1 MRPLTGPMP
10 VLLVTIAIDML
21 GFGLIIPLLPFYAT
35 EFGAG
40 ATLVALLFAT
50 YSLGQLVGTP
60 ILGRISDRIGR
71 RPIMLACLSVNVIA
85 YLGFGLAD
93 SLLTLFIARAV
104 GGMAAGKIAVAQAYA
119 ADISSASGRAKA
131 MGLTG
136 AAFGF
141 GFAFGPALGGLIL
154 GSNPDPA
161 DYGLPAFVAAGLS
174 LLALVWGFFALPESL
189 PKESRDTS
197 DRFPF
202 RQRVQIV
209 RSRPELFGMVVIFF
223 AVSFTF
229 SQVEATFPLW
239 TAAKLGWGPL
249 QVGYAFTYIGIL
261 IIICQGFLVGR
272 IVPHIGNFRL
282 LVAALCS
289 LVFALLAVAFAVD
302 VVTLMV
308 SVTFMCLGMAFSSP
322 TQSAIATNI
331 VPAARIGA
339 FLGLCHG
346 ASSLGRVLG
355 PAWGGPIFENM
366 GPDWPYLIGGG
377 IMLLTLGLTLR
388 LRQVLRPGDGD
399 AE

>member
-1 MRPLTGPMP
+1 MLKTGPMP

-35 EFGAG
+35 DFGAG
-40 ATLVALLFAT
+40 PALVALLFAT

-60 ILGRISDRIGR
+60 LLGRLSDRIGR
-71 RPIMLACLSVNVIA
+71 RPIILTCLGVNVIA

-93 SLLTLFIARAV
+93 SLLTLFVARAI

-119 ADISSASGRAKA
+119 ADISSGSGRTGA

-154 GSNPDPA
+154 GADPSPA
-161 DYGLPAFVAAGLS
+161 EYGMPAFVAAGLS
-174 LLALVWGFFALPESL
+174 LLALVWGLFALPESL
-189 PKESRDTS
+189 PRESRDS
-197 DRFPF
+197 EDRVPF
-202 RQRVQIV
+202 RQRLQIV
-209 RSRPELFGMVVIFF
+209 RSRPELLGMVVIFF
-223 AVSFTF
+223 AISFTF

-239 TAAKLGWGPL
+239 TAVNLGWGPL
-249 QVGYAFTYIGIL
+249 QVGYTFTYIGIL

-272 IVPHIGNFRL
+272 IAPMVGNFRL

-289 LVFALLAVAFAVD
+289 LTVALTAIILAVDA
-302 VVTLMV
+302 VTLLI

-322 TQSAIATNI
+322 TQSAIASNL
-331 VPAARIGA
+331 VPATRVGA

-355 PAWGGPIFENM
+355 PAWGGPIFETL

-377 IMLLTLGLTLR
+377 IMALTLLLTLKLR
-388 LRQVLRPGDGD
+388 GVLRPGDGD
-399 AE
+399 SA